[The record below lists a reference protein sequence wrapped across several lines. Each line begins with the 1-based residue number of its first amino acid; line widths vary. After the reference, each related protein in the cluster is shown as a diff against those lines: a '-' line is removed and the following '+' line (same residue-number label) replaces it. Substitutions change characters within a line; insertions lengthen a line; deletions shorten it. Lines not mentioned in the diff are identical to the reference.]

1 MDGRIEREM
10 RTKEQSRKDKKKWF
24 CTGTKR
30 RDVTFT
36 EIKKNETRTRKQSL
50 LGTLLEK
57 IRGVERFG
65 KKGLQREKE
74 DIVCMC

>member
-30 RDVTFT
+30 RHVTFT
-36 EIKKNETRTRKQSL
+36 EIKKNETRTRKLSL

-65 KKGLQREKE
+65 GKKRVTERKRGYC
-74 DIVCMC
+74 VC